1 LAVVFDSL
9 RIVKPIPIVAKDLLV
24 VATNNDVVKASFEF
38 RPWFYATAACTKA
51 PFRIV
56 SNEI

>member
-1 LAVVFDSL
+1 VFDSL